1 MIYKSYLIEGNL
13 NKIKQKIILFYG
25 ENFGLKNTFKNEIK
39 LINNQSEVL
48 IFQQDEIKKNNKLL
62 LNETTND
69 SLFQKIRLS

>member
-39 LINNQSEVL
+39 LKTSKW
-48 IFQQDEIKKNNKLL
+48 DLL
-62 LNETTND
+62 LTRR
-69 SLFQKIRLS
+69 SSKK

>member
-39 LINNQSEVL
+39 LINSQVRFL
-48 IFQQDEIKKNNKLL
+48 YFNKMKLR
-62 LNETTND
+62 
-69 SLFQKIRLS
+69 KIINYY